1 MTTKQGTISHIFA
14 SAGAKVPKAVK
25 KGSATPVVPV
35 ATVATTKPVSTLVG
49 SDPRVQAFY
58 DQLSPAE
65 VIAHTIAV
73 EKLGTSYDVTRT
85 HGFVK
90 WSKANPV

>member
-1 MTTKQGTISHIFA
+1 MTSKQATLSFVT
-14 SAGAKVPKAVK
+14 KVPKATKVTPAP
-25 KGSATPVVPV
+25 ATSSVLS
-35 ATVATTKPVSTLVG
+35 ST
-49 SDPRVQAFY
+49 DPRVQAFY

-65 VIAHTIAV
+65 IIAHKIAV

-90 WSKANPV
+90 WSKANPVA

>member
-1 MTTKQGTISHIFA
+1 MKQGTISFVAA
-14 SAGAKVPKAVK
+14 SKVPKASSVK
-25 KGSATPVVPV
+25 KAAAT
-35 ATVATTKPVSTLVG
+35 ATHKPTSTLV
-49 SDPRVQAFY
+49 STDPHVQAFY
-58 DQLSPAE
+58 DQLTPAE

-90 WSKANPV
+90 WSKANPPA

>member
-14 SAGAKVPKAVK
+14 TATTAVKVPKAVK
-25 KGSATPVVPV
+25 KGATPTPSSV
-35 ATVATTKPVSTLVG
+35 LVHP
-49 SDPRVQAFY
+49 DPRVQAFY
-58 DQLSPAE
+58 AQLSPAE

-85 HGFVK
+85 HGFGK
-90 WSKANPV
+90 WSKANPPTA